1 MTTATDNNALTLAIL
16 VTQREQL
23 RMVLLSLSLID
34 EPYRNQVKAGAIQML
49 GAVEDA
55 LGYERTYP
63 RRDERRRER
72 VYDQTITSDATTA
85 RGV

>member
-1 MTTATDNNALTLAIL
+1 MSESTNPLTIAIL

-23 RMVLLSLSLID
+23 RMILLSLSLID
-34 EPYRNQVKAGAIQML
+34 EPYRHQVRAGAIQML

-72 VYDQTITSDATTA
+72 VYDQTITSDSVAS